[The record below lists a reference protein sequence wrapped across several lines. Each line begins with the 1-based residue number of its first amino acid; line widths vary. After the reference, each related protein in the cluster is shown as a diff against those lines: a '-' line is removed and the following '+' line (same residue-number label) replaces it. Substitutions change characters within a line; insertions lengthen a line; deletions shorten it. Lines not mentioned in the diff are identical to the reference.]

1 MQTMNESTKNYS
13 CNEFFFKSFTIFTS
27 FKVQTLIFPQL
38 NREILFRYPSVG
50 IYTNFE
56 VAMLKKALI

>member
-1 MQTMNESTKNYS
+1 MNESTKIIQAMN
-13 CNEFFFKSFTIFTS
+13 FFKVFYNFHI
-27 FKVQTLIFPQL
+27 VQTLIFPQL

>member
-1 MQTMNESTKNYS
+1 MRKKMNESTKIIHAMNF
-13 CNEFFFKSFTIFTS
+13 CKVFFNFHIG
-27 FKVQTLIFPQL
+27 QTLIFPQL
-38 NREILFRYPSVG
+38 NHEILSRYPSVG